1 MPHELG
7 PATIPSPPPAK
18 EVNIVPA
25 RPGQYTYPGT
35 VWVPWNGQTGYTDTG
50 TGSSAISSA
59 TIWSGWNSN
68 TITSSSSSIT
78 LSGATW
84 TNWNSNSVTVTQYP
98 MQAETDEQRR
108 LREEQTRRWQE
119 ERAAVEREVRKAKLR
134 AKKLLV
140 DHLNPQQR
148 EDYEKRGFFH
158 LYTNKGR
165 KYRIH
170 QGTHGNVRLVDV
182 TTDEELGRYCSQP
195 SGVPDEDA
203 MLAQKLYL
211 EIDEDEF
218 IAHANFTKTKYT
230 ALLDARGRPI
240 EQERV
245 AA

>member
-1 MPHELG
+1 MPQYAQTSG
-7 PATIPSPPPAK
+7 RVYTTSASTITATNPW
-18 EVNIVPA
+18 
-25 RPGQYTYPGT
+25 GQWITAGC
-35 VWVPWNGQTGYTDTG
+35 G
-50 TGSSAISSA
+50 SA
-59 TIWSGWNSN
+59 TTITSSVTWNSWNSN
-68 TITSSSSSIT
+68 T
-78 LSGATW
+78 
-84 TNWNSNSVTVTQYP
+84 VTIYP
-98 MQAETDEQRR
+98 NMVLGGLTETEEQRR
-108 LREEQTRRWQE
+108 SRLNLQSQYAKEQKAAERLRNR
-119 ERAAVEREVRKAKLR
+119 AKLR

-218 IAHANFTKTKYT
+218 IARANFTKTKHA
-230 ALLDARGRPI
+230 ALLDYRGMPI
-240 EQERV
+240 ERR
-245 AA
+245 AAA

>member
-1 MPHELG
+1 MPTVAER
-7 PATIPSPPPAK
+7 ARRA
-18 EVNIVPA
+18 A
-25 RPGQYTYPGT
+25 QRPGDYTYTSGT
-35 VWVPWNGQTGYTDTG
+35 IWVRWNGQTGYTDTG
-50 TGSSAISSA
+50 TGSNAVIWNGWNADTVTSA
-59 TIWSGWNSN
+59 TPSV
-68 TITSSSSSIT
+68 TINGTT
-78 LSGATW
+78 WAT
-84 TNWNSNSVTVTQYP
+84 WNSNSVTVTEYP
-98 MQAETDEQRR
+98 MRAAETDEQRR

-119 ERAAVEREVRKAKLR
+119 ERAAAEREVRKAKLR

-148 EDYEKRGFFH
+148 EEYEKRGHFH

-182 TTDEELGRYCSQP
+182 TTDEELGSYCSQP

-218 IAHANFTKTKYT
+218 IARANFRPSTQR
-230 ALLDARGRPI
+230 ARGLLDHRGVPI
-240 EQERV
+240 EQQR
-245 AA
+245 AAA